1 MKPVVF
7 VQIFVINRHAD
18 HLGDEH
24 GMAAECAALGDA
36 AGDVDRAFRDSG
48 SADMLNRHGRQTGFR
63 KFIHITA
70 ADNAAVVARARQ
82 LFGGEI
88 DDKFTGFFDNIVRIP

>member
-1 MKPVVF
+1 MQLKTPLLLPLFLLLHAVSELAEILAERKILAVGVHNQVRIVDMKPVVF

-36 AGDVDRAFRDSG
+36 AGDVDRTFRDSG
-48 SADMLNRHGRQTGFR
+48 
-63 KFIHITA
+63 
-70 ADNAAVVARARQ
+70 
-82 LFGGEI
+82 
-88 DDKFTGFFDNIVRIP
+88 VR